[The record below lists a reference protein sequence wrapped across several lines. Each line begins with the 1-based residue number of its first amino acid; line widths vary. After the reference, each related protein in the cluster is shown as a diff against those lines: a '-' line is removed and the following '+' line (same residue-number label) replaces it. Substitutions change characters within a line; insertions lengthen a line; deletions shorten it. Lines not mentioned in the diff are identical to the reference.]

1 MKAII
6 NDNSICMTAG
16 DQTVELFKL
25 DTELLTNDL
34 EHAAQVMNTMK
45 EYEAALAAA
54 KQKLADLQPKPKQ
67 RRRRRTKAE
76 MEAARAAET
85 EAKESATTVQSAM
98 NIMNG

>member
-76 MEAARAAET
+76 MEAARAAEE
-85 EAKESATTVQSAM
+85 EASKTATTVQSAM
-98 NIMNG
+98 DIMNG

>member
-6 NDNSICMTAG
+6 NNNTVCMTAG
-16 DQTVELFKL
+16 DQTIELFKL

-34 EHAAQVMNTMK
+34 EQAAKVMDTMK

-67 RRRRRTKAE
+67 RRHRRTKAE
-76 MEAARAAET
+76 MEAARAAEA
-85 EAKESATTVQSAM
+85 EAKESATTVQSTM
-98 NIMNG
+98 DIMNG